1 MFCKGF
7 FKQIGIL
14 AGIGIGYVISIFLN
28 QVDLT
33 LITQATVF
41 QIPKFSFPKF
51 DLESIIII
59 APIVITVF
67 MEHIGDM
74 TTNGAVV
81 GKNFMEDPG
90 LNMTLLG
97 DSLATMVSGFIGG
110 PTNTTYGEN
119 TAVLAIT
126 KNYNP
131 MILRLT
137 FIYAILLSC
146 IGVFGAFLQS
156 IPSFVM
162 GGVSIMLFSMIS
174 YIGIKTMKDSECL
187 NKNKN
192 NLIIIFSI
200 IIIGIG
206 IFYMAEKGI
215 VIGIPITEN
224 ISITGLSLSSIVG
237 IVLNRIINHKEFKKV
252 VNN

>member
-1 MFCKGF
+1 M
-7 FKQIGIL
+7 GIL

-97 DSLATMVSGFIGG
+97 DGLATMVSGFIGG

-126 KNYNP
+126 KK
-131 MILRLT
+131 L
-137 FIYAILLSC
+137 
-146 IGVFGAFLQS
+146 
-156 IPSFVM
+156 
-162 GGVSIMLFSMIS
+162 
-174 YIGIKTMKDSECL
+174 
-187 NKNKN
+187 
-192 NLIIIFSI
+192 
-200 IIIGIG
+200 
-206 IFYMAEKGI
+206 
-215 VIGIPITEN
+215 
-224 ISITGLSLSSIVG
+224 
-237 IVLNRIINHKEFKKV
+237 
-252 VNN
+252 